1 MTVCPVRRAR
11 VLSATAT
18 ILGREERWRASHTS

>member
-1 MTVCPVRRAR
+1 MIICPARRAR

-18 ILGREERWRASHTS
+18 ILGEKERWRVSHTS